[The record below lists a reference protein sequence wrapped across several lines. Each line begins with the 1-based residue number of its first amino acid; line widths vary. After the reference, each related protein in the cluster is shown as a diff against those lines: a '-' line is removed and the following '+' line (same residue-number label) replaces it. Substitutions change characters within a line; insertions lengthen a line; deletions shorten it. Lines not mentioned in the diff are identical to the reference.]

1 MCQHKMKKAINCL
14 ICADKGY
21 FSENSLPFSLI
32 IMYNDIMNNL
42 YEQEIEL
49 EFLEDKPRR
58 IWIKKIDA
66 PRLKN
71 KGE

>member
-1 MCQHKMKKAINCL
+1 
-14 ICADKGY
+14 
-21 FSENSLPFSLI
+21 
-32 IMYNDIMNNL
+32 MYNDIMNNL